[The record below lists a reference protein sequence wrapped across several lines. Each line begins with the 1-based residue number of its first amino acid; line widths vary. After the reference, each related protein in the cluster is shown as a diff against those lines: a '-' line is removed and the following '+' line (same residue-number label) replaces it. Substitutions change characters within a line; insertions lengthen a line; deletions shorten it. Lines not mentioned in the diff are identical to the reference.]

1 MLDGDRRLAML
12 LVAAVVALTLGSA
25 AAQTEAKQG
34 TAAPDAASFVKPIG
48 SLYGPVP
55 LRTVIDGDTVVVF
68 SNVGPRIVR
77 LIGVDAPELY
87 SRDPLGEAAAAYL
100 RRLLPRGAQ
109 VWLELDFGT
118 EDIYGRLLAYLYVA
132 DPDGE
137 WVIAEHRVTQVN
149 LAMARA
155 GWAKAL
161 EIEPNSTYSDLY
173 RAAQDGAE
181 AAQLGMW
188 GEEVPARNEDALPDG
203 PIVIHCALYNPD
215 TPNDKAGEWVSL
227 LLREPLDTRGYNL
240 YDEGSKAVFR
250 LPAGVQPAGELK
262 ISNPGQGVWNNG
274 GDVIYLRFGTD
285 VVDAWDYSD
294 KLVPEGEIT
303 CRGAD

>member
-1 MLDGDRRLAML
+1 MRDVGRWLMTL
-12 LVAAVVALTLGSA
+12 LVALTLGGSA
-25 AAQTEAKQG
+25 VQAETGHQPEP
-34 TAAPDAASFVKPIG
+34 PDAPLLARPVG

-87 SRDPLGEAAAAYL
+87 SRDPLGEAAATHL
-100 RRLLPRGAQ
+100 RQLLPRGAQ

-132 DPDGE
+132 DAEGD
-137 WVIAEHRVTQVN
+137 WLIADHRATQVN
-149 LAMARA
+149 LALAEGGWARA
-155 GWAKAL
+155 LK
-161 EIEPNSTYSDLY
+161 IEPNSTYADLY
-173 RAAQDGAE
+173 LAAQEEAQAE
-181 AAQLGMW
+181 RLGMW
-188 GEEVPARNEDALPDG
+188 GAEVPRRNADVLPDG

-215 TPNDKAGEWVSL
+215 TPNDTAGEWVSL

-250 LPAGVQPAGELK
+250 LPVGVQPAGELTVG
-262 ISNPGQGVWNNG
+262 NPGQGVWNNG

-285 VVDAWDYSD
+285 IVDAWDYSD
-294 KLVPEGEIT
+294 KLVPEGEVT
-303 CRGAD
+303 CRGSG

>member
-1 MLDGDRRLAML
+1 MLDSVRKLLALL
-12 LVAAVVALTLGSA
+12 LVLILAVAATHAESA
-25 AAQTEAKQG
+25 QEGQ
-34 TAAPDAASFVKPIG
+34 PLNAASLAKPVG

-55 LRTVIDGDTVVVF
+55 LRTVIDGDTVVVY

-77 LIGVDAPELY
+77 LIGVDAAELHG
-87 SRDPLGEAAAAYL
+87 RDDRLGEAAAAYL

-118 EDIYGRLLAYLYVA
+118 EDIYGRLLAYLYVV
-132 DPDGE
+132 DPEGD
-137 WVIAEHRVTQVN
+137 WVIADHRVTQVN
-149 LAMARA
+149 LALARA
-155 GWAKAL
+155 GWARAL
-161 EIEPNSTYSDLY
+161 VIAPNSTYADLY
-173 RAAQDGAE
+173 QDAQDEAE

-188 GEEVPARNEDALPDG
+188 GGMVPARNRDVLPDG

-250 LPAGVQPAGELK
+250 LPAGVQPAGELRVE
-262 ISNPGQGVWNNG
+262 NPGQGVWNNG
-274 GDVIYLRFGTD
+274 GDVIYLRFGTTI
-285 VVDAWDYSD
+285 VDAWDYSD
-294 KLVPEGEIT
+294 QLVPEGEVT
-303 CRGAD
+303 CRGDD